1 MIRRK
6 ITLRLEGS
14 AKNDNHLEL
23 SVFAEKVRHFLD
35 FLKSGVK
42 DSDADGVVFHVV
54 HLSHSSPATIECE
67 PIGKGL
73 LPSHAFH
80 AIENNLNFVEEEN
93 TRDLSNSVLSTM
105 EQLASFHPESVIRA
119 EINAIGEND
128 GDIRVYKLDDQFRE
142 KLGNAR
148 RLEERVIST
157 IDGKL
162 EQINIHN
169 NANTFRIYPSLPV
182 ASSVSCK
189 FPQEL
194 LEHVQGALGSFVSV
208 SGECFYRPDAPFPY
222 KIKVQEMRVLPP
234 SSELPSLSE
243 LRGIAPEAT
252 GGKSSEQFVRELRD
266 NWGKDEVK
274 GLTITARDI
283 PGTGPTLF

>member
-1 MIRRK
+1 MNRQK
-6 ITLRLEGS
+6 ITLRLEGPD
-14 AKNDNHLEL
+14 KNDNHLEL

-35 FLKSGVK
+35 FLKSSVK

-67 PIGKGL
+67 PIGKSL
-73 LPSHAFH
+73 LPSNAVD
-80 AIENNLNFVEEEN
+80 AIGNNLKLVEAEN
-93 TRDLSNSVLSTM
+93 TRNLSNPVLSAM
-105 EQLASFHPESVIRA
+105 EQLASLNPENVARA
-119 EINAIGEND
+119 EINAIGE
-128 GDIRVYKLDDQFRE
+128 GDEDMRVYKLDDRFRE

-148 RLEERVIST
+148 RLEEIVIGT

-222 KIKVQEMRVLPP
+222 KIKVQEMEVLPP
-234 SSELPSLSE
+234 TEELPTLSG
-243 LRGIAPEAT
+243 LFGIAPNAT
-252 GGKSSEQFVRELRD
+252 GDKTSEQFVREMRD
-266 NWGKDEVK
+266 KWGTD
-274 GLTITARDI
+274 LQ
-283 PGTGPTLF
+283 

>member
-1 MIRRK
+1 MNRQK
-6 ITLRLEGS
+6 ITLRLEGPD
-14 AKNDNHLEL
+14 KNDNHLEL

-35 FLKSGVK
+35 FLKSSVK

-73 LPSHAFH
+73 LPSNAVD
-80 AIENNLNFVEEEN
+80 AIGNNLKLVEAEN
-93 TRDLSNSVLSTM
+93 TRNLSNPVLSAM
-105 EQLASFHPESVIRA
+105 EQLASLNPENVARA
-119 EINAIGEND
+119 EINAIGE
-128 GDIRVYKLDDQFRE
+128 GDEDMRVYKLDDRFRE

-148 RLEERVIST
+148 RLEEMVIST

-222 KIKVQEMRVLPP
+222 KIKVQEMRILPP

-252 GGKSSEQFVRELRD
+252 GGKSSEHFVRELRD
-266 NWGKDEVK
+266 SWGKYN
-274 GLTITARDI
+274 
-283 PGTGPTLF
+283 

>member
-1 MIRRK
+1 MNRQK
-6 ITLRLEGS
+6 ITLRLEGPD
-14 AKNDNHLEL
+14 KNDNHLEL

-35 FLKSGVK
+35 FLRSSMK

-54 HLSHSSPATIECE
+54 HLSHSSPVTIECE

-73 LPSHAFH
+73 LPSNAVD
-80 AIENNLNFVEEEN
+80 AIGNNLKLVEAEN
-93 TRDLSNSVLSTM
+93 TRNLSNPVLSAM
-105 EQLASFHPESVIRA
+105 ELLASLNPENVTRA
-119 EINAIGEND
+119 EINAIGGDD
-128 GDIRVYKLDDQFRE
+128 GDIRVYKLDDRFRE

-148 RLEERVIST
+148 RLEEMVIST

-169 NANTFRIYPSLPV
+169 NANTFRIYPSLPI

-194 LEHVQGALGSFVSV
+194 LEHVQSALGSFVSV

-222 KIKVQEMRVLPP
+222 KIKVQEMRILPP

-266 NWGKDEVK
+266 SWGKYN
-274 GLTITARDI
+274 
-283 PGTGPTLF
+283 

>member
-1 MIRRK
+1 MTRQK
-6 ITLRLEGS
+6 IILSLEGPD
-14 AKNDNHLEL
+14 KNDNHLEL

-35 FLKSGVK
+35 FLKSNVK
-42 DSDADGVVFHVV
+42 DNDADGVVFHVV

-73 LPSHAFH
+73 LPTNAFN
-80 AIENNLNFVEEEN
+80 AIGTSLNFVEEEN
-93 TRDLSNSVLSTM
+93 TRNLSNAVLSAM
-105 EQLASFHPESVIRA
+105 EQLAILNPENVTRA
-119 EINAIGEND
+119 EINAVGEDD
-128 GDIRVYKLDDQFRE
+128 GDIRVYKLDDRFRE
-142 KLGNAR
+142 KLNNAR
-148 RLEERVIST
+148 RLEEMVIST

-208 SGECFYRPDAPFPY
+208 SGECFYRPDSAFPY
-222 KIKVQEMRVLPP
+222 KINVREMEVLPP
-234 SSELPSLSE
+234 TEELPTLSG
-243 LRGIAPEAT
+243 LFGIAPNAT
-252 GGKSSEQFVRELRD
+252 GDKTSEQFVREMRD
-266 NWGKDEVK
+266 KWGTD
-274 GLTITARDI
+274 LQ
-283 PGTGPTLF
+283 

>member
-1 MIRRK
+1 MTRRK
-6 ITLRLEGS
+6 IILTLEGPD
-14 AKNDNHLEL
+14 KNDNHLEL

-35 FLKSGVK
+35 FLKSSAK
-42 DSDADGVVFHVV
+42 DSGADGVVFHVV

-73 LPSHAFH
+73 LASNAFD
-80 AIENNLNFVEEEN
+80 AIGTSLNFVEEEN
-93 TRDLSNSVLSTM
+93 TRNLSNTLLSAM
-105 EQLASFHPESVIRA
+105 EQLASLNPENVTRA
-119 EINAIGEND
+119 EINAIGEDD
-128 GDIRVYKLDDQFRE
+128 GDRRVYKLDDRFRE

-148 RLEERVIST
+148 RLEETVIST

-182 ASSVSCK
+182 ASSVNCK
-189 FPQEL
+189 FTQEL

-266 NWGKDEVK
+266 SWGKYN
-274 GLTITARDI
+274 
-283 PGTGPTLF
+283 